1 MFIVALLSLIENN
14 MFSRTGNSFKKQF
27 PAVVEAVERLRP
39 KRFVIGGDSS
49 HSINRAD
56 ILSNY
61 YSGSNQLLFRC
72 AFTYSIC

>member
-14 MFSRTGNSFKKQF
+14 ILSRTGNSFKKQF

-56 ILSNY
+56 IPSNY
-61 YSGSNQLLFRC
+61 YSASSQLLSRC
-72 AFTYSIC
+72 ALTHSIC